1 MARAS
6 IRGDSGG
13 VPFSSLNTLSSLV
26 MDSGHGLLH
35 SLENFV
41 PKECDIGEKTLQQ

>member
-13 VPFSSLNTLSSLV
+13 VPFSSLNALSSLV
-26 MDSGHGLLH
+26 MDSGHGL
-35 SLENFV
+35 ENFG
-41 PKECDIGEKTLQQ
+41 PKECDIGEKTL